1 LESFFQL
8 VEQQKLLWAFCH
20 GSTTQ
25 AIKNLESFF
34 QLVEQQKIPW
44 TVSLRSTAETIQ
56 NAEDFL
62 TTCGTT
68 KNSLDSFS
76 DQWQKQHKIWK
87 AFYQLV
93 EQQKLLWAFC
103 HGSTTQTIKK
113 LGKLFPTCETTKTS
127 LGIFSQ
133 INSRNNTKCGRLF
146 NNLSNTKNFFEH
158 FLSDQQRKQ

>member
-1 LESFFQL
+1 

-34 QLVEQQKIPW
+34 QLVEQQTIPW

-76 DQWQKQHKIWK
+76 DQRQKQHKIWK

-93 EQQKLLWAFC
+93 EQQQILWAFSLR
-103 HGSTTQTIKK
+103 STAETIQNAEGF
-113 LGKLFPTCETTKTS
+113 LTTC
-127 LGIFSQ
+127 
-133 INSRNNTKCGRLF
+133 
-146 NNLSNTKNFFEH
+146 
-158 FLSDQQRKQ
+158 